1 MFLIPVDL
9 TTALRPVLLPDESLH
24 FVQDAVGLYHGRD
37 KIPDR
42 QNGHAYLTS
51 HRICYVDG
59 EDPRKRSLAVELRNV
74 ERAEIQAGFLR
85 SSPKISLYQKK
96 TKTWGISD
104 KGSIASATLD
114 ANAAAQQRQSRP
126 DPTRVVNAT
135 WICTI
140 CSFANPV
147 PLNFN
152 PETANAYGTPLP
164 PCLACG
170 IKVSFAT
177 LLKAAISARSEGLS
191 HSVRNANA
199 NAGAA
204 PVSQPVNSKN
214 AATLTCP
221 RCTFENHGSIMS
233 CEMCGASLQSIPER
247 GVARVPV
254 AEQANL
260 PSFQPTDVL
269 KLSFRSGGDRTF
281 YERLKNALVQRKWM
295 LANAPPVP
303 KLEQQSNPSSP
314 GRNSSPIW
322 DESKQIQ
329 RKPNAVGI
337 AGLERQRQEARH
349 NNEAVIG
356 DAFEDLETLM
366 ASAKQIVALAESF
379 AATAGAGTP
388 INDAAGTQ
396 EASTILSQLGSLV
409 TTKDVLGSGSSSE
422 TLYLTELS
430 RSLAEWLTAPPPSA
444 SGSSILNR
452 EGGIMALVD
461 VWSLFNRARNGVELV
476 SPTDFRKAADL
487 WSKLKLPVRLRQFRS
502 GVQAV
507 QRSDWSD
514 EITLKKIREWLDELR
529 SIPPSISTIGVE
541 SDDATRV
548 DDSAILWDWRR
559 YGRGVTAQEAAA
571 RFRWSVGVAAEE
583 LEMAEEHGVVCRE
596 ESIEGLRFWRN
607 FLSGEDEHDVDDTH
621 LTKQELHDRVGLL
634 TV

>member
-1 MFLIPVDL
+1 M
-9 TTALRPVLLPDESLH
+9 
-24 FVQDAVGLYHGRD
+24 
-37 KIPDR
+37 
-42 QNGHAYLTS
+42 
-51 HRICYVDG
+51 
-59 EDPRKRSLAVELRNV
+59 ELRNV

-96 TKTWGISD
+96 TKTGGISD
-104 KGSIASATLD
+104 KGSVATSDTPAQSSRSVSAPVL
-114 ANAAAQQRQSRP
+114 
-126 DPTRVVNAT
+126 NAT

-140 CSFANPV
+140 CSFVNPV
-147 PLNFN
+147 PSNFN
-152 PETANAYGTPLP
+152 PETANASSTPLP

-177 LLKAAISARSEGLS
+177 LLKAAISARSEGLANS
-191 HSVRNANA
+191 ARNAGGRA
-199 NAGAA
+199 STGTTA
-204 PVSQPVNSKN
+204 VSQPVTSTNST
-214 AATLTCP
+214 TLICP
-221 RCTFENHGSIMS
+221 RCTFENHGSILS
-233 CEMCGASLQSIPER
+233 CEMCGASLRSMLAHENMHTPA
-247 GVARVPV
+247 V
-254 AEQANL
+254 EQPNL
-260 PSFQPTDVL
+260 PVFLPTDIL
-269 KLSFRSGGDRTF
+269 KLSFRSGGDKTF
-281 YERLKNALVQRKWM
+281 YERLKNALIQRKWL

-303 KLEQQSNPSSP
+303 KLQQQPGSGSPSSKA
-314 GRNSSPIW
+314 NDSPIW
-322 DESKQIQ
+322 DESKQVQ
-329 RKPNAVGI
+329 RRPNAVGI

-349 NNEAVIG
+349 NNETVIG

-379 AATAGAGTP
+379 AATTGTGQST
-388 INDAAGTQ
+388 NDAAGTQ
-396 EASTILSQLGSLV
+396 EASAVLSQLGSLV

-430 RSLAEWLTAPPPSA
+430 RSLADWLTAPPPSA

-452 EGGIMALVD
+452 EGGIMALID

-514 EITLKKIREWLDELR
+514 ELTLKKIREWLDELR
-529 SIPPSISTIGVE
+529 SIPPSISTIGIE
-541 SDDATRV
+541 SDDPARV
-548 DDSAILWDWRR
+548 DDSGVKWDWRR

-571 RFRWSVGVAAEE
+571 RFKWSVGVAAEE
-583 LEMAEEHGVVCRE
+583 LEMAEENGLVCRE

-607 FLSGEDEHDVDDTH
+607 FLSEDEDEGGDDTH
-621 LTKQELHDRVGLL
+621 FRTLELHDRVGLL